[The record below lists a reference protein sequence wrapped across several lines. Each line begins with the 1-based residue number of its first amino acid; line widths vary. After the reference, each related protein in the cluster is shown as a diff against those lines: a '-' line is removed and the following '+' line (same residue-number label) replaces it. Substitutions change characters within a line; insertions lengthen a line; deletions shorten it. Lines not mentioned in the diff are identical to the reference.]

1 MNDANYI
8 IKNIAMLKNNTINVK
23 NLTNKFCLELSRN
36 FGIER
41 TTELE
46 DKISELLAKYKSG
59 EIDDNTVVESF
70 GGILNISSTGN
81 NNITSNY
88 NKNNN
93 GNVGKKTSKN
103 TVDNNSVS
111 KNVNESST
119 NENVEDISKD
129 VNNSSNLENT
139 VDIKEE
145 KDNNVDVEVLDDTN
159 ELENKKNTEE
169 QKKDII
175 NNETISSDIEKIKE
189 ELNNISSVDS
199 TIINEE
205 NLSDSEVVNDI
216 KKTDNINSEVTTVN
230 VIDKASVDEKELNP
244 IVDIEPNN
252 LADVASI
259 CEGIEGELSII
270 KITPPAKALPYATG
284 IIAAA
289 AEITGVSSS
298 LSGFKGI
305 ILSTI
310 TGAEENDVNY
320 NPDEFSWLD
329 VIEMYNM
336 NQNSKAVEATVDFFD
351 RNGCEIVDGR
361 YAILTI
367 DEQECKYDIKGHK
380 FYINGKETLETTVY
394 IPSGNSDYAH
404 LNTYTYFAAGGYL
417 DHITNGKNGKL
428 DENGKNDRGQE
439 TNSILIQIRKRDP
452 WTKYEETGL
461 MTKFINKVAGTEI
474 ENGRCRN
481 IIGGDSVYGTHSLI
495 TASYFNQ
502 PDVKGDGP
510 PLYDTVYCMD
520 NAIICT
526 GHNNYYGEKT
536 QMSEEQVANLD
547 GLNIYF
553 VDVSGDPNLNHGKT
567 KPNFLDKVGCA
578 YKDGYAYTGLIYLL
592 DKCPNAKVRF
602 VYASE
607 CTAAHNDKMQI
618 FADINDTYGYSEE
631 HYQYIPEV
639 FTHFANGTEYQNHS
653 GDDGNHLPIEACKA
667 PETNANYYYH

>member
-36 FGIER
+36 FGIDR
-41 TTELE
+41 TEELE
-46 DKISELLAKYKSG
+46 KTISELLTKYKEG
-59 EIDDNTVVESF
+59 LVDDSTVVQNF
-70 GGILNISSTGN
+70 GNILNISNIENNSTNYQSSGSKKQQTYENVSSNSNSSKYDDGFDDTEILEEPITDTNDTPKVESITEEESVDKQKTDIEEDTDTN
-81 NNITSNY
+81 NLEEVTKEI
-88 NKNNN
+88 
-93 GNVGKKTSKN
+93 
-103 TVDNNSVS
+103 DNNTI
-111 KNVNESST
+111 T
-119 NENVEDISKD
+119 NENIIIEDEKEDISES
-129 VNNSSNLENT
+129 NNSESVSNSDQNIENINVT
-139 VDIKEE
+139 DKTIVDTKTLSPIF
-145 KDNNVDVEVLDDTN
+145 DVE
-159 ELENKKNTEE
+159 
-169 QKKDII
+169 
-175 NNETISSDIEKIKE
+175 
-189 ELNNISSVDS
+189 
-199 TIINEE
+199 
-205 NLSDSEVVNDI
+205 
-216 KKTDNINSEVTTVN
+216 INSLTDVMN
-230 VIDKASVDEKELNP
+230 VCDA
-244 IVDIEPNN
+244 
-252 LADVASI
+252 
-259 CEGIEGELSII
+259 IEGEFTGAT
-270 KITPPAKALPYATG
+270 ITIPAKAEPYATG
-284 IIAAA
+284 ILAAA
-289 AEITGVSSS
+289 AKITSVSTG
-298 LSGFKGI
+298 LDGFKSVV
-305 ILSTI
+305 LDTI
-310 TGAEENDVNY
+310 NAAEENDIPYDVSKL
-320 NPDEFSWLD
+320 SWED
-329 VIEMYNM
+329 IIKIYDM

-351 RNGCEIVDGR
+351 RNGCKIVDGR

-367 DEQECKYDIKGHK
+367 DGQECKYDIKGHK

-394 IPSGNSDYAH
+394 VPSGNSDYAH
-404 LNTYTYFAAGGYL
+404 LNTYTYFAAGNYL

-526 GHNNYYGEKT
+526 GYNNYYGEKT

-553 VDVSGDPNLNHGKT
+553 VDVSGDPNLNHGK
-567 KPNFLDKVGCA
+567 KAPNFNDKKGCS
-578 YKDGYAYTGLIYLL
+578 YKDGYTYTGLIYLL
-592 DKCPNAKVRF
+592 NKCPNAKVRF

-607 CTAAHNDKMQI
+607 STGAHNDKMQI
-618 FADINDTYGYSEE
+618 FADINGTYGYSEE

-639 FTHFANGTEYQNHS
+639 FTHFANGTEYKNHS